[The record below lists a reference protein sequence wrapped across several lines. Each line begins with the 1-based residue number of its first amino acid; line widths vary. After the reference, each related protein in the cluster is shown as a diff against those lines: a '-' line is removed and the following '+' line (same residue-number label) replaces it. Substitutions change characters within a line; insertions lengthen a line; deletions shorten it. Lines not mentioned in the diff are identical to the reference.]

1 LTGSINLNPGNNIS
15 ITPSGNTLTIDV
27 ETSYS
32 FFEGATAPTGFSAGD
47 RWFDTSIGKLLTA
60 ITDNSNT
67 IWVEFGGSDGVSG
80 ATGGVVGDYVIS
92 VNGLTGAVQYIVDF
106 KRGWFLS

>member
-1 LTGSINLNPGNNIS
+1 
-15 ITPSGNTLTIDV
+15 
-27 ETSYS
+27 
-32 FFEGATAPTGFSAGD
+32 
-47 RWFDTSIGKLLTA
+47 LLTA

-92 VNGLTGAVQYIVDF
+92 VNGLTAAVQYIVDF